1 MSERVWDAVVV
12 MGVSGAGKTSV
23 GLAASALTGV
33 TFLDADDRHPPE
45 NIARMAAG
53 IALTDADRAPWLDAV
68 GTALRAESPC
78 IMACSALRR
87 SYRDRLREHA
97 PRSLFVLL
105 EVPRAEL
112 EGRVATRE
120 AHFMPAGLLDSQ
132 LATLEHP
139 DPTEGV
145 VVLDA
150 TRPIDELAAAV
161 AALLA
166 PRVD

>member
-1 MSERVWDAVVV
+1 MPAAIVV
-12 MGVSGAGKTSV
+12 MGVSGSGKTSV

-33 TFLDADDRHPPE
+33 TFLDADDLHPGE
-45 NIARMAAG
+45 NIAKMAAG
-53 IALTDADRAPWLDAV
+53 TALTDDDRAPWLDAV
-68 GTALRAESPC
+68 GTALRMENPC

-97 PRSLFVLL
+97 PHTEFVLL

-112 EGRVATRE
+112 EGRVAGRA
-120 AHFMPAGLLDSQ
+120 AHFMPVGLLDSQ

-139 DPTEGV
+139 DPDEGV

-161 AALLA
+161 AGLVA

>member
-1 MSERVWDAVVV
+1 
-12 MGVSGAGKTSV
+12 MGVSAAGKTSV
-23 GLAASALTGV
+23 GMAASALTGV

-45 NIARMAAG
+45 NIAKMASG
-53 IALTDADRAPWLDAV
+53 IALDDADRAPWLDAV
-68 GTALRAESPC
+68 GAALRDERPC

-97 PRSLFVLL
+97 PLTVFVLL
-105 EVPRAEL
+105 NLPRAEL
-112 EGRVATRE
+112 QRRIAARTD
-120 AHFMPAGLLDSQ
+120 HFMPPELLDSQ

-139 DPTEGV
+139 DAAEGV

-150 TRPIDELAAAV
+150 TRPIDELAATV

-166 PRVD
+166 PQVD